1 MDEKIR
7 EILDKYS
14 FNVAS
19 VCRGRGAYICSTD
32 QGLRIMREYFP
43 APSRLVFESL
53 VKYTIRDRGYMNV
66 DQLVVNGEGE
76 LFTKNRYDKNFVVR
90 EWFEGRECDMQRPE
104 DLTALAVNLAKLHKT
119 MRKVPLSPEMAEKYT
134 YGDTKMVLE
143 KHCREM
149 RSIRNYM
156 KGCRQKKAFENLYL
170 EYYEIF
176 ARQARDAVNALD
188 DHDYR
193 QLAERARQEHTLCHG
208 DYNHHNV
215 IIMKGQTRE
224 RMAQDGHCLPV
235 MATVNFDR
243 MHINIQVNDLYLFLR
258 KVMEKNSW
266 NVDLGISLVNAY
278 DRERPMSREEKKY
291 LYILMLFPEK
301 FWKIAN
307 HYYNTRK
314 SWTCGRNQEKLE
326 AFIHIRALR
335 EHFLECFY
343 KEYGKA

>member
-1 MDEKIR
+1 M
-7 EILDKYS
+7 
-14 FNVAS
+14 
-19 VCRGRGAYICSTD
+19 
-32 QGLRIMREYFP
+32 
-43 APSRLVFESL
+43 
-53 VKYTIRDRGYMNV
+53 
-66 DQLVVNGEGE
+66 
-76 LFTKNRYDKNFVVR
+76 
-90 EWFEGRECDMQRPE
+90 
-104 DLTALAVNLAKLHKT
+104 AVNLAKLHKT

-193 QLAERARQEHTLCHG
+193 QLAERTRQEHTLCHG

-314 SWTCGRNQEKLE
+314 AGSAAVIRKNWKHLSISGRCGSISWN
-326 AFIHIRALR
+326 AFIKNMAKLKITSLR
-335 EHFLECFY
+335 PVRNRRLAQQKHLKSAHFLLKMAPFRCFAPHKVINSHEGMKFMTFY
-343 KEYGKA
+343 RW